1 MEEQKFANGYCAEY
15 ALALKEY
22 YDEVGIE
29 SKINLVQLKYNID
42 PEDPD
47 DFDIET
53 AHAFVESIQ
62 NGETLYEDSYG
73 YKTLEDIKNNSLF
86 MNDDGELEINNADS
100 IDDIESYLGT
110 IEDTM
115 LNEAKMLVKSKK
127 NIGRSFKM

>member
-1 MEEQKFANGYCAEY
+1 MDEQNFANGYCAEY

-42 PEDPD
+42 PEDQD

-53 AHAFVESIQ
+53 SHAFVELIQ

-73 YKTLEDIKNNSLF
+73 YKTLDDMKKNSLF
-86 MNDDGELEINNADS
+86 MNNDGEVEINNIDN
-100 IDDIESYLGT
+100 IDDIESYLGS
-110 IEDTM
+110 IEDFA
-115 LNEAKMLVKSKK
+115 LDQARMLVKSKK
-127 NIGRSFKM
+127 DIGRSFKI

>member
-1 MEEQKFANGYCAEY
+1 MEERKFANGYCSEY

-22 YDEVGIE
+22 YDDAGIE

-47 DFDIET
+47 YFDIET

-86 MNDDGELEINNADS
+86 MNNDGEIEINNIDS
-100 IDDIESYLGT
+100 IEEIESYLGT
-110 IEDTM
+110 IEESM
-115 LNEAKMLVKSKK
+115 LNQARILVKSKK
-127 NIGRSFKM
+127 NLGRSFKI

>member
-1 MEEQKFANGYCAEY
+1 M
-15 ALALKEY
+15 
-22 YDEVGIE
+22 
-29 SKINLVQLKYNID
+29 VQLKYNID

-115 LNEAKMLVKSKK
+115 LNEARMLVKSKK

>member
-22 YDEVGIE
+22 YDDACIE

-42 PEDPD
+42 PEDSD
-47 DFDIET
+47 YFDIET

-86 MNDDGELEINNADS
+86 MNNDGEIEINNIDS
-100 IDDIESYLGT
+100 IEEIESYLGT
-110 IEDTM
+110 IEESM
-115 LNEAKMLVKSKK
+115 LNQARILVKSKK
-127 NIGRSFKM
+127 NLGRSFKI

>member
-1 MEEQKFANGYCAEY
+1 MDEQNFANGYCAEY

-53 AHAFVESIQ
+53 VDNLSNER
-62 NGETLYEDSYG
+62 N
-73 YKTLEDIKNNSLF
+73 KDIKY
-86 MNDDGELEINNADS
+86 I
-100 IDDIESYLGT
+100 
-110 IEDTM
+110 
-115 LNEAKMLVKSKK
+115 
-127 NIGRSFKM
+127 